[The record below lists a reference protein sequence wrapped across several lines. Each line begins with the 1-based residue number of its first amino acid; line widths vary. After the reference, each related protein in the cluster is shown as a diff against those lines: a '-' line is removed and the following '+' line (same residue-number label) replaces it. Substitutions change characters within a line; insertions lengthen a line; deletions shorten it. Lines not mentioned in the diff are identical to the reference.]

1 MSLKQLRLD
10 RGLTQKEMAQ
20 FLDCTQVTYFR
31 YESGEREPTIDQLKK
46 LSDFFGVS
54 IDRLLDHEQ
63 KEALDLSR
71 YEIELVK
78 AARQADERAR
88 IDALALLRMNASACS
103 KATIVQ

>member
-10 RGLTQKEMAQ
+10 RGLTQKEMAK
-20 FLDCTQVTYFR
+20 FLECTQVTYFR
-31 YESGEREPTIDQLKK
+31 YENGEREPTIAQLKK

-54 IDRLLDHEQ
+54 IDRLLDHER
-63 KEALDLSR
+63 KEDIDLSN

-88 IDALALLRMNASACS
+88 TDAITLLRINKSF
-103 KATIVQ
+103 

>member
-20 FLDCTQVTYFR
+20 FLECTQVTYFR
-31 YESGEREPTIDQLKK
+31 YENGEREPTIAQLKK

-63 KEALDLSR
+63 KEDLDLSK

-88 IDALALLRMNASACS
+88 KDAITLLRINKSF
-103 KATIVQ
+103 